1 MAIFN
6 PRCWETKR
14 EQLGE
19 AYMLI
24 VVTVHEVGWQ
34 LAGWPLQAVD
44 PPREA
49 SGAQEGLEGSS
60 AFTGGVMVAGKS
72 ILSFFLWHFLATLFW
87 LSTARA
93 SRRLSPG

>member
-6 PRCWETKR
+6 PRYWETEG

-34 LAGWPLQAVD
+34 L
-44 PPREA
+44 
-49 SGAQEGLEGSS
+49 
-60 AFTGGVMVAGKS
+60 VAGYPK
-72 ILSFFLWHFLATLFW
+72 LSSHQESLQGPT
-87 LSTARA
+87 
-93 SRRLSPG
+93 